1 MSQKYTDNL
10 NKQTQAG
17 RGCDITCGFPREHV
31 RVQGS
36 LPFLRS
42 ARRRKNVSRSGR
54 RDRRQGGAEVGWAG
68 GWEWFAVAPVNRA
81 KTPQKPST
89 SRTLHKPHTEQ
100 KTHHLLDF
108 HLYVSLKV
116 IIFSCSCGLQ
126 KWLFLGERWK
136 DWCHSPASKYGARG
150 WLA

>member
-54 RDRRQGGAEVGWAG
+54 RERRQGGAEVGWAG

-81 KTPQKPST
+81 KPPQKLST

-100 KTHHLLDF
+100 KTYHLLDF

-116 IIFSCSCGLQ
+116 II
-126 KWLFLGERWK
+126 
-136 DWCHSPASKYGARG
+136 SPAAVVCNNDSFLVRG
-150 WLA
+150 GKIDATPLHPSMEQGDG